1 VGERGALISGGQRQR
16 ITIARVFLKN
26 PRIVVLDE
34 ATSSLDSQ
42 SEQYVREA
50 MERLLVGRTVV
61 VISHRLSTIMNAHK
75 IIVLDEGMIA
85 DVGDHATLYAT
96 SDLYRGLYNEQNADR
111 TSAVL

>member
-1 VGERGALISGGQRQR
+1 MGERGALISGGQRQR

-85 DVGDHATLYAT
+85 DVGDHAALYAT